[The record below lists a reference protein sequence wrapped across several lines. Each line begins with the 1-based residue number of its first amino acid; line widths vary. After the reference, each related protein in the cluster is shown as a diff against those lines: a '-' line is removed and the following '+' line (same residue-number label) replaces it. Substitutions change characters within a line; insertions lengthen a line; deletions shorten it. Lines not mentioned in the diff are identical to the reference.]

1 MMEEDVMSK
10 GQQRSNREIKKPKKK
25 KEPAAAASVFGKGLS
40 PSAAPPKK
48 KGWGT
53 KA

>member
-1 MMEEDVMSK
+1 MSK
-10 GQQRSNREIKKPKKK
+10 GQQRSNREIKKPKQK
-25 KEPAAAASVFGKGLS
+25 KEPAAAPSVFSKSLS
-40 PSAAPPKK
+40 APAAPPKK